1 MNARFP
7 FLLLAL
13 SFLLVVV
20 PASAQRRGP
29 GGGGGGAGG
38 EISGTV
44 VDAATGEPLA
54 SATVALWHAKDSTL
68 ATGTITQKSG
78 TFAIDGI
85 RPGNYYLRVTYV
97 GYAPKVIGDIVLRPG
112 AMQLK
117 LEKIA
122 MSIDS
127 SLGNEV
133 VVTAKR
139 EFMSVEIDRTVY
151 NTADL
156 KVASGGTATD
166 VLKQIP
172 SVDVDIDGNVSLRGN
187 QNVAILLNGRP
198 MVLSGQAL
206 AAFLQGLPA
215 DAVEKIEVIPNPSAK
230 YDPEG
235 MSGIL
240 NIVLKQDKDRG
251 LSGSVNGAAGTTG
264 NYNLGASLTYGSG
277 PWNVFANYGFYYGT
291 RESDGTA
298 FQENRFREP
307 ITYLDQTSSSTG
319 HSPSHSLNTSVDY
332 AFDKVNSISMS
343 ALLSQRT
350 NNSNGL
356 TSYLELDDSRDPSRR
371 YERANDGENDGF
383 DQDYRLGYK
392 WSPSPAR
399 NELSAELRYAAD
411 HGTDETY
418 YRQQDLTLEGQ
429 HENETPDLQ
438 HTIEKDRNRT
448 LSLKLDYVTPLWE
461 NARLEAGYSGE
472 QEKIGGDIY
481 SETYNYGSGAYLPD
495 VSINN
500 SYDYD
505 RIIHAVYGTYG
516 EDFGKF
522 GAQVGVRLEQALT
535 TFDLKTTGE
544 TFDNDYFSVFPSAF
558 LSYKPSDGWMLKAS
572 YSRRINRPR
581 TRSLNPFT
589 NYDDP
594 QFRRIGNPYLQP
606 EYTNAYEF
614 SVTSFTEQS
623 TLTITPYFRRTED
636 IIRRYSSVD
645 TNGITTL
652 TFQNFDVSDSYGGD
666 LSGTFRLGEW
676 LNLLG
681 SFSAYRIVTDAS
693 NVSESLN
700 NDAFGW
706 DARGNV
712 TITFMPGLDMQ
723 FSYFYRAPIDV
734 EGGRIAAFSR
744 GDVALQ
750 QKLFD
755 DRGRIGIRVTD
766 PFDSRGFSIV
776 RSDQNYYQEYHH
788 TWNSRS
794 VNLTFSYNFGST
806 DRSSRRDRN
815 RERPGGDDS
824 MDME

>member
-1 MNARFP
+1 MNTRYP
-7 FLLLAL
+7 FLVLIL
-13 SFLLVVV
+13 SFLLIAI

-29 GGGGGGAGG
+29 GGGGGLAGG
-38 EISGTV
+38 EISGIV
-44 VDAATGEPLA
+44 VDGATGQPLA

-68 ATGTITQKSG
+68 ATGTITERNGS
-78 TFAIDGI
+78 FSIDGL
-85 RPGNYYLRVTYV
+85 RPGNYYLRITYV
-97 GYAPKVIGDIVLRPG
+97 GYSPKIIGDVVLRPG
-112 AMQLK
+112 SMQIK
-117 LEKIA
+117 LEKVA
-122 MSIDS
+122 MATDS
-127 SLGNEV
+127 ALSNEV

-151 NTADL
+151 NTDDL
-156 KVASGGTATD
+156 KVATGGNATD
-166 VLKQIP
+166 ILRQIP
-172 SVDVDIDGNVSLRGN
+172 SVDVDIDGNISLRGN

-251 LSGSVNGAAGTTG
+251 LSGSVSGSAGTTG
-264 NYNLGASLTYGSG
+264 NYNLGTSLTYGSG

-291 RESDGTA
+291 RESDGTS
-298 FQENRFREP
+298 FQENRYREP
-307 ITYLDQTSSSTG
+307 ITYLDQTSSNIG

-332 AFDKVNSISMS
+332 AFDKVNSLSLS
-343 ALLSQRT
+343 ALLSTRT
-350 NNSNGL
+350 NDADAL
-356 TSYLELDDSRDPSRR
+356 TSYRELDDTREPTRR
-371 YERANDGENDGF
+371 YERGSNGTDDGF
-383 DQDYRLGYK
+383 NQDYRLSYK
-392 WSPSPAR
+392 WAPAPAR
-399 NELSAELRYAAD
+399 NELSTELRYSAD

-418 YRQQDLTLEGQ
+418 YRQQELTLAGL
-429 HENETPDLQ
+429 HENDTPDLQ
-438 HTIEKDRNRT
+438 HTIEKDRNKS
-448 LSLKLDYVTPLWE
+448 LSLRVDYVSPLWE
-461 NARLEAGYSGE
+461 NARLEAGYNGE
-472 QEKIGGDIY
+472 LEQIGGDIY
-481 SETYNYGSGAYLPD
+481 SESYDYGTGTYLAD
-495 VSINN
+495 VAINN

-505 RIIHAVYGTYG
+505 RTIHAFYSTYG
-516 EDFGKF
+516 QEFGKF
-522 GAQVGVRLEQALT
+522 ATQVGVRLEQALT

-544 TFDNDYFSVFPSAF
+544 SFDNNYFSVFPSAF

-589 NYDDP
+589 NFNDP
-594 QFRRIGNPYLQP
+594 WFRRIGNPYLQP

-614 SVTSFTEQS
+614 SVTNFTEQS
-623 TLTITPYFRRTED
+623 TLTVTPYFRRTED

-666 LSGTFRLGEW
+666 FSGTLRLGEW

-693 NVSESLN
+693 NVNVDLS

-706 DARGNV
+706 DARGNA
-712 TITFMPGLDMQ
+712 TITFTPGLDMQ
-723 FSYFYRAPIDV
+723 VSYFYRAPIDV

-750 QKLFD
+750 QKILD
-755 DRGRIGIRVTD
+755 DHGRIGVRVTD
-766 PFDSRGFSIV
+766 PFNARGFDIV
-776 RSDQNYYQEYHH
+776 RSDQYYYQEYHH
-788 TWNSRS
+788 AWNSRA
-794 VNLTFSYNFGST
+794 VILTFSYNFGST
-806 DRSSRRDRN
+806 DRSSRRNRDR
-815 RERPGGDDS
+815 PSGDDS